1 VFERFEFEY
10 WEAPMS
16 EQGSIVID
24 PSGRDIHGEAARI
37 RAHGPV
43 TLVELPDGVEAW
55 AVSSTDLLKRLLTD
69 PRVSKDPRQH
79 WPLWINGEISPEWP
93 LFTWVAVQNMFT
105 AYGGE
110 HKRLRT
116 LVSKAFTARRTA
128 ALQPR
133 IEEITKSL
141 LDRIEEAGRR
151 GEAVDLREE
160 FCYPLP
166 IQVISDLFGLP
177 EEKGAELRAVVDGV
191 FNTAATPEE
200 VTDIY
205 TRLYAVLG
213 ELVAAKRESPG
224 DDLTSALIAARDEEG
239 DTRLSEQELL
249 DTLVLM
255 ISAGHET
262 TVNLID
268 NAIHALLTH
277 PEQLAHVRAGRAGWD
292 DVVEE
297 TLRVEAPVASL
308 PLRYAVED
316 LAMAELGGP
325 DGLVIGKGEAILAA
339 YAAAGRNPE
348 DYGPDADRFDVTR
361 LGKEH
366 LAFGHGIHFCLGAP
380 LGRMEARVALPAL
393 FERFPHL
400 ELAVPADELSPVASF
415 ISNGHRTLPVRLNT
429 TD

>member
-1 VFERFEFEY
+1 
-10 WEAPMS
+10 MS

-24 PSGRDIHGEAARI
+24 PSGRDIHGEATRI
-37 RAHGPV
+37 RERGPV
-43 TLVELPDGVEAW
+43 TRVELPDGVEAW
-55 AVSSTDLLKRLLTD
+55 AVSSTDLLKKLLTD

-79 WPLWINGEISPEWP
+79 WPVWINGEISPEWP

-133 IEEITKSL
+133 IEEITKTL
-141 LDRIEEAGRR
+141 LDRIDEAGRR
-151 GEAVDLREE
+151 SEVVDLREE

-166 IQVISDLFGLP
+166 IQVISELFGLP
-177 EEKGAELRAVVDGV
+177 EEKGAELRTVVDGI

-205 TRLYAVLG
+205 TRLYAALG

-224 DDLTSALIAARDEEG
+224 DDLTSALIAARDDEG

-277 PEQLAHVRAGRAGWD
+277 PEQLAHVRAGRATWD
-292 DVVEE
+292 DVIEE
-297 TLRVEAPVASL
+297 TLRVQAPVASL

-316 LAMAELGGP
+316 LAVGELGGP
-325 DGLVIGKGEAILAA
+325 EGVVIGKGEAILAA

-348 DYGPDADRFDVTR
+348 DHGADADRFDVTR

-366 LAFGHGIHFCLGAP
+366 LAFGHGVHFCLGAP
-380 LGRMEARVALPAL
+380 LGRMEARIALPAL
-393 FERFPHL
+393 FERYPDL
-400 ELAVPADELSPVASF
+400 ELAVPDDELSPVASF
-415 ISNGHRTLPVRLNT
+415 ISNGHRVLPVRLGAAG
-429 TD
+429 